1 MIDYLDASN
10 ILYEYLFEL
19 QKNDSTG
26 HAIICLVDTIT
37 IAVDNGKTAVGL
49 RLDLK
54 KASDKICHM
63 TLLEKLYAYGIK
75 RKK

>member
-1 MIDYLDASN
+1 MIDYLDESN
-10 ILYEYLFEL
+10 ILYEYPFEL

-26 HAIICLVDTIT
+26 HAIICLVYTVAI

-49 RLDLK
+49 RLDPK

-63 TLLEKLYAYGIK
+63 TLLEK
-75 RKK
+75 